1 MAEDSPERYVNEK
14 TGRSTEHAEKVATRF
29 NKNDLIQEVSK
40 NLPDRTKLNWK
51 DSASPY
57 TVKSGDTGIL
67 EILKSELKDGKLDN
81 KDFLRL
87 SYGHMFKTIDEVWKN
102 RPGAALNPKT
112 NKPKVYTINFIQPG
126 DQLYVKN
133 GNLVVR
139 RVNNDYYAGFS
150 VDLYPWPKTTITVED
165 PQRPTPPKRSGTSA
179 GPLEPFLD

>member
-14 TGRSTEHAEKVATRF
+14 TGRSTEHAEKVATQINRSS
-29 NKNDLIQEVSK
+29 LLQEVSG

-51 DSASPY
+51 NAANPY
-57 TVKSGDTGIL
+57 TVTAGDTGIL
-67 EILKSELKDGKLDN
+67 EILKSQLKDGKLDN
-81 KDFLRL
+81 KEFLRL

-112 NKPKVYTINFIQPG
+112 NKPKVYTVNFIQPG

-139 RVNNDYYAGFS
+139 RVNNNYYAGFS
-150 VDLYPWPKTTITVED
+150 VDLYPWPKTTKPDDDTG
-165 PQRPTPPKRSGTSA
+165 SGN
-179 GPLEPFLD
+179 L